1 MKFKDFFNEKELLSE
16 YKVNTNNGEKWFS
29 LIPKQLENISKLI
42 NVKLDPKFPWFI
54 FNIDRQEYICG
65 YITINANY
73 TFFNLTQAKEDGQVS
88 IDNLS
93 VLPGNSI
100 IKFINTICSILEW
113 LSRKNI
119 NKFVFQHDDG
129 GRVDLYLKFLE
140 KSLHSFLPEFK
151 VMKQDNRVLFYKPL
165 KEETKLD
172 ESFKGEIFRRDEERG
187 ITMFKNF
194 KPYTF
199 QKYNL

>member
-1 MKFKDFFNEKELLSE
+1 MKFKDFFNERELLSE
-16 YKVNTNNGEKWFS
+16 YKVNTSNGEQWFR

-42 NVKLDPKFPWFI
+42 GLELNSKFPWFI
-54 FNIDRQEYICG
+54 FNIDEQEYICG
-65 YITINANY
+65 YITINHNF
-73 TFFNLTQAKEDGQVS
+73 TFFNLTQAKEDGQIS
-88 IDNLS
+88 FDNLS

-119 NKFVFQHDDG
+119 NKFVFQHDDKK
-129 GRVDLYLKFLE
+129 RTDLYLKFLE

-151 VMKQDNRVLFYKPL
+151 VTKIDNRVLFYKPL
-165 KEETKLD
+165 GDDLRLD

-187 ITMFKNF
+187 LSMFRNF
-194 KPYTF
+194 KPYKF
-199 QKYNL
+199 EKNEI